1 MVECV
6 LSQLK
11 PSAFGIGPPLVG
23 KEKKQSIFLPICLSF
38 QLKKTILSNIK
49 I

>member
-11 PSAFGIGPPLVG
+11 PSELYIHSF
-23 KEKKQSIFLPICLSF
+23 EKASASALFKAKNVPRALSYT
-38 QLKKTILSNIK
+38 K
-49 I
+49 